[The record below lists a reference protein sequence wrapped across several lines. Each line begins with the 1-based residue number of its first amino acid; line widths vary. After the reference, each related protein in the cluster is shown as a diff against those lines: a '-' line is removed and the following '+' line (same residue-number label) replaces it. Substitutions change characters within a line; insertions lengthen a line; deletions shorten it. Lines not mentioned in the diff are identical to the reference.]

1 MVAKRETPETRP
13 MVVEGMVANKAN
25 WRCCF
30 LRERYLDQGI
40 RVIKLE
46 GGLGTKGEGKWEG
59 FSSDDAKNVS
69 EMNDMAIEYRSAG

>member
-46 GGLGTKGEGKWEG
+46 GGLGTKGEGK
-59 FSSDDAKNVS
+59 
-69 EMNDMAIEYRSAG
+69 